1 MSDGTTYYP
10 WWRKDASVFAALL
23 AFAAIAFTATYFI
36 TKSYGRKQ
44 DSLARHWLAQ
54 GNLNLQNNRAKLA
67 VADFRT
73 ALQYSH
79 DNPAYRLRLAQA
91 LAADGETS
99 QAIAYFLNLLEE
111 QPGNGLY
118 NLELARL
125 YSRQENTRKAAQYY
139 NAAIYGAWDT
149 DPAAARRNSRTEYIH
164 FLLAHNAQTQAQA
177 EAMILAAGVSPN
189 DIPARLNSARI
200 LLDTGEYNRAID
212 EYAALMKNDPVAAA
226 LGAGQAAFQSGRF
239 LTAAKYLSIAI
250 ARGANDPSA
259 PNLLQRAKS
268 VLDIDPNRS
277 RLSSTERARR
287 VMNAFDTA
295 GDRLRTC
302 AVIKNQPLDTT
313 PPSTDM
319 QKLYD
324 EMKALD
330 ENVSMKKLR
339 QDPDLRDSVMDLIS
353 RIEDRTAQLCGTPTG
368 DDWALLMLSRYGQGV
383 QH

>member
-1 MSDGTTYYP
+1 MNDGTIYYP

-23 AFAAIAFTATYFI
+23 ALAAIAFTATYFI

-44 DSLARHWLAQ
+44 DSLARYWLSQ
-54 GNLNLQNNRAKLA
+54 GSLNLQKGDAKKA

-91 LAADGETS
+91 LAAGGQTS

-125 YSRQENTRKAAQYY
+125 YSRQGDTRKAAQYY
-139 NAAIYGAWDT
+139 NGAIYGAWDT
-149 DPAAARRNSRTEYIH
+149 DPAAARRNARTEYIR
-164 FLLAHNAQTQAQA
+164 FLLTHNAPTQAQA
-177 EAMILAAGVSPN
+177 EAMIMASGVPPN
-189 DIPARLNSARI
+189 DIPARLQSARV

-212 EYAALMKNDPVAAA
+212 EYSALMKNDPVGAA

-239 LTAAKYLSIAI
+239 QTASKFLSLAVS
-250 ARGANDPSA
+250 RGANDPSA
-259 PNLLQRAKS
+259 NNLLQRSKS
-268 VLDIDPNRS
+268 VLDLDPNRR
-277 RLSSTERARR
+277 RLSSADRARR
-287 VMNAFDTA
+287 VMNAYETA
-295 GDRLRTC
+295 GDRLQTC
-302 AVIKNQPLDTT
+302 AVIKNQPLNNT
-313 PPSTDM
+313 PPITDL

-324 EMKALD
+324 EWKASD
-330 ENVSMKKLR
+330 ENISERNLR
-339 QDPDLRDSVMDLIS
+339 QDPDLRDSVMDLVS

-368 DDWALLMLSRYGQGV
+368 DDWALLMLSRYGEGV
-383 QH
+383 EH